1 MTTPLVIAPD
11 PLAGL
16 PPLLRWV
23 VARAKPDDE
32 ALALLRPDMKAEAL
46 YDAWIAAGHEV
57 SAIRLIAAVLPA
69 RESIWWAWVSAR
81 YATQAEGGTA
91 PSAAVHA
98 AVGAVE
104 QWIMRPDDPARRAAW
119 EAGNTAGL
127 DTPIGLV
134 SAAVFMSGTTIG
146 PPGGAPIP
154 PPPGAAMPLI
164 AGAIALS
171 GVANT
176 KPDQIKP
183 TLVAFA
189 AQGLEIVKRLGGWD
203 AALQTAHETQQR
215 LQNDYDRATAAPA
228 AR

>member
-16 PPLLRWV
+16 PPLLRWA

-32 ALALLRPDMKAEAL
+32 ALALLRPDLNAQAL
-46 YDAWIAAGHEV
+46 YDGWISAGHEL
-57 SAIRLIAAVLPA
+57 SAIRLIAAVLPP

-81 YATQAEGGTA
+81 HATQVEGGVA

-134 SAAVFMSGTTIG
+134 AAAVFMSGTTVG
-146 PPGGAPIP
+146 PPNGAPIP

-164 AGAIALS
+164 AGAIALA

-176 KPDQIKP
+176 NPDQIKP
-183 TLVAFA
+183 TLAAFA
-189 AQGLEIVKRLGGWD
+189 AQGMEIVKRLGGWD